1 MKPLKH
7 SLLRPRFG
15 RMRAAWGLAIW
26 LMAFAPTALYG
37 EAMPSGVAIAV
48 PSVPINILPFA
59 KREPLLGHPS
69 YLQTVKYIDDG
80 MRYID
85 PRSQFF
91 ISPAGEM
98 CFRTRPDYP
107 KVMYESFYTTWC
119 IHPQFVDRVEA
130 ITNATFDEVRLWCT
144 HAYPQCVHS
153 VGEFGRNAN
162 SIIAPT
168 IDYRQE
174 RAALEN
180 LIYLMGGNARPYGDA
195 EPSPPR

>member
-1 MKPLKH
+1 
-7 SLLRPRFG
+7 
-15 RMRAAWGLAIW
+15 MRAAWRLAIW
-26 LMAFAPTALYG
+26 LMAFAPTVLYG
-37 EAMPSGVAIAV
+37 EAMPSGVATAV
-48 PSVPINILPFA
+48 PSVPINLLPFA

-69 YLQTVKYIDDG
+69 YQHTVKYIDDG

-98 CFRTRPDYP
+98 CFRTRPDHP

-130 ITNATFDEVRLWCT
+130 ITNATFNEVRLWCT

-153 VGEFGRNAN
+153 LGEFGRNAN

-180 LIYLMGGNARPYGDA
+180 LIYLMGGNARPYWG
-195 EPSPPR
+195 R